1 VGLIGRT
8 HFKFQ
13 DNRSGV
19 HTAFGKT
26 SAETFSYSFGFG
38 FGLHLVK
45 HNAKSDV
52 TGGTVWG
59 ITGAGCDAV
68 SGTIRG
74 VAQKAAAFDQPIS
87 VHGGGLSFPSF

>member
-1 VGLIGRT
+1 MIQVVHLI
-8 HFKFQ
+8 KY
-13 DNRSGV
+13 N
-19 HTAFGKT
+19 
-26 SAETFSYSFGFG
+26 
-38 FGLHLVK
+38 GLHLVE

-52 TGGTVWG
+52 TGGAVWG

-68 SGTIRG
+68 AGAIRG